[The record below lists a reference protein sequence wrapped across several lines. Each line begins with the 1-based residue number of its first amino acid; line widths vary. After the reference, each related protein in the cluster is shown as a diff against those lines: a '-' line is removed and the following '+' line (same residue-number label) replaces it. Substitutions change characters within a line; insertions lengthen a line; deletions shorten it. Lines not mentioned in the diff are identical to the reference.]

1 MSCGV
6 GHRSGWVLALLGLW
20 RRPVVIALIGPL
32 AWEPANASGMALKKT
47 KDQKKKRFVVT
58 RWEWEWCSARKRL
71 VEGG

>member
-47 KDQKKKRFVVT
+47 KDQKKKKICGYQMGVGVVQC
-58 RWEWEWCSARKRL
+58 EE
-71 VEGG
+71 EIG